1 MQHTQAWYRRISAW
15 VLAVLMLMSIG
26 IVIGLVAPAP
36 SVAKNRTFVVHAS
49 ADATVFGRYP
59 HRNFGNRPRLVTGA
73 VPGGSRVYATFPLP
87 DLGGLVLDR
96 ATLELHALGQRH
108 PIEVRRTG
116 SGWHEMRIDSA
127 NAPAGWTTLGRAGRG
142 TGHTL
147 HLNVTD
153 LVARSSTSVSLLLR
167 TDGKRTAFA
176 SSESG
181 KGPKIKIHGHTPGPS
196 PSPTD
201 TPSPSGD
208 PSATPTPTPTS
219 TPSGGDVQPSLP
231 IRAAFYY
238 PWFPETW
245 GPSTDRYTNYH
256 PSLGWYDSSDVGVV
270 SQHIAAM
277 QYGGIQAGIAS
288 WWGQGSKTDQRIPT
302 LLRAADGTTFRW
314 SLYYEPEAQG
324 DPTVSQIHDDL
335 TYMVSHYGND
345 PSFLRINGRPVVFVY
360 ADGNDGCGMAS
371 RWAQA
376 NTMNAYIVLKVFP
389 GYKTCADQ
397 PAGWHQYGPASAT
410 SDMSPYS
417 YTISPGFWKKGE
429 TTPRLTRD
437 LSRWQNQVAAM
448 ASSTA
453 QFQLITT
460 FNEWGEGT
468 AVESAD
474 EWSSASGYGKYLD
487 VLHGLPVDPSPTP
500 TSSSASPTPTSTSA
514 SPSPTST
521 SSSPPPTTNPLV
533 VIYMENKERS
543 SVVGSSSAP
552 YQNALRAQGID
563 FTHAYGVSHPSLPN
577 YLALGNGSTDGKQGT
592 DAISA
597 GELSQSPTLWNQL
610 QNAGVSWGVY
620 EEDMPSVCSGATTSG
635 LYALKHNPAT
645 PFGSVYHDASTC
657 SHVQPFSAF
666 DVTHMPK
673 VSFIAPNLC
682 NDEHDCGISTG
693 DGWLQ
698 AHVAAMLANGATVI
712 LTYDEGSTSAG
723 INGTSG
729 GGNIYTVVV
738 GPHVT
743 PRVDAGQY
751 NQYSILAAIE
761 ARFGLNKLNGAATV
775 TPLPL
780 S

>member
-1 MQHTQAWYRRISAW
+1 MQHRQAWSRRTTAW
-15 VLAVLMLMSIG
+15 VLAVLMLLSIG
-26 IVIGLVAPAP
+26 VVIGLVAPAP
-36 SVAKNRTFVVHAS
+36 SVARDRTFVARAG

-87 DLGGLVLDR
+87 NLGGLVLDR
-96 ATLELHALGQRH
+96 ATLVLRVLGPKH
-108 PIEVRRTG
+108 GIDVRRTG
-116 SGWHEMRIDSA
+116 SGWHEMRITGA
-127 NAPAGWTTLGRAGRG
+127 NAPQGWTTLGRASGGRA
-142 TGHTL
+142 HSM
-147 HLNVTD
+147 HMDVTD
-153 LVARSSTSVSLLLR
+153 LVARSDTTVSLLLR
-167 TDGKRTAFA
+167 SAGKRTAFA
-176 SSESG
+176 SSETG
-181 KGPKIKIHGHTPGPS
+181 HGPKIKIHGHVAD
-196 PSPTD
+196 SPTP
-201 TPSPSGD
+201 TPTGD
-208 PSATPTPTPTS
+208 PSSTPTPTPTP
-219 TPSGGDVQPSLP
+219 TGGGDVQPSLP

-245 GPSTDRYTNYH
+245 GPSGDRFTNYH
-256 PSLGWYDSSDVGVV
+256 PTIGWYDSSDVGVV

-302 LLRAADGTTFRW
+302 LLRAADGTAFRW
-314 SLYYEPEAQG
+314 SLYYEGEAQG
-324 DPTVSQIHDDL
+324 DPTVSTLHDDL
-335 TYMVSHYGND
+335 TYIVNHYGND
-345 PSFLRINGRPVVFVY
+345 PSFLRIDGRPVVFVY
-360 ADGNDGCGMAS
+360 ADGSDGCAMAS

-376 NTMNAYIVLKVFP
+376 NTMHAYVVLKVFS

-429 TTPRLTRD
+429 SAPRLTRD

-448 ASSTA
+448 ASSRA
-453 QFQLITT
+453 EFQLVTT

-468 AVESAD
+468 AVESAG
-474 EWSSASGYGKYLD
+474 EWSSASGYGKFLD

-500 TSSSASPTPTSTSA
+500 SSASPTPTSV
-514 SPSPTST
+514 SPTPTST
-521 SSSPPPTTNPLV
+521 SSSPPPATNPLV

-563 FTHAYGVSHPSLPN
+563 FTHAYGVTHPSLPN
-577 YLALGNGSTDGKQGT
+577 YLALANGATDGKQGT
-592 DAISA
+592 DSISA
-597 GELSQSPTLWNQL
+597 GELPQSPTLWNQL

-645 PFGSVYHDASTC
+645 PFASVYRDPATC

-673 VSFIAPNLC
+673 VSFVAPNLC
-682 NDEHDCGISTG
+682 NDEHDCGLSTG

-698 AHVAAMLANGATVI
+698 AHVSAMLANGATVI

-729 GGNIYTVVV
+729 GGNIYTVVA
-738 GPHVT
+738 GPHISART
-743 PRVDAGQY
+743 DAGQY

-761 ARFGLNKLNGAATV
+761 ARFGLTKLNGAAGV
-775 TPLPL
+775 AALPL

>member
-1 MQHTQAWYRRISAW
+1 MQHKQAWYRRTSAW
-15 VLAVLMLMSIG
+15 VLAVLMLASIG

-36 SVAKNRTFVVHAS
+36 SVAKDRTLVVHAR
-49 ADATVFGRYP
+49 ADATVFARYP
-59 HRNFGNRPRLVTGA
+59 HRNFGNRPRLVVGA
-73 VPGGSRVYATFPLP
+73 VPGGSRTYTTFAVP
-87 DLGGLVLDR
+87 DLGGLVLDD
-96 ATLELHALGQRH
+96 ATLVLRTLGPKHR
-108 PIEVRRTG
+108 IDVRRTG
-116 SGWHEMRIDSA
+116 SHWHERRITPT
-127 NAPAGWTTLGRAGRG
+127 NAPAGWHTLGAVARGRG
-142 TGHTL
+142 HAM
-147 HLNVTD
+147 HLDVTD
-153 LVARSSTSVSLLLR
+153 LIERSSTTLSLLLR
-167 TDGKRTAFA
+167 TDGPRTAFA
-176 SSESG
+176 SSETG
-181 KGPKIKIHGHTPGPS
+181 HGPKIKIHGHVQEPTPTPTTTPTGSPD

-201 TPSPSGD
+201 TP
-208 PSATPTPTPTS
+208 TPTPTG
-219 TPSGGDVQPSLP
+219 GGDVQPSLP

-245 GPSTDRYTNYH
+245 GPSSDRFTNYH
-256 PSLGWYDSSDVGVV
+256 PSLGWYDSSDIGVV

-277 QYGGIQAGIAS
+277 QYGGIQAGISS
-288 WWGQGSKTDQRIPT
+288 WWGQGTKTDQRVPT

-314 SLYYEPEAQG
+314 TLYYEQEAQS
-324 DPTVSQIHDDL
+324 DPSVTQIHDDL
-335 TYMVSHYGND
+335 TYITNHYGND
-345 PSFLRINGRPVVFVY
+345 PSFLRIDGRPVVFVY
-360 ADGNDGCGMAS
+360 ADGSDGCGMAS

-376 NTMNAYIVLKVFP
+376 NTVNAYIVLKVFP
-389 GYKTCADQ
+389 GYKTCVDQ
-397 PAGWHQYGPASAT
+397 PASWHQYGPASAT

-429 TTPRLTRD
+429 ASPRLTRD
-437 LSRWQNQVAAM
+437 LPRWSNQVAAM
-448 ASSTA
+448 ASSSA

-474 EWSSASGYGKYLD
+474 EWSSASGYGKFLD

-500 TSSSASPTPTSTSA
+500 TST
-514 SPSPTST
+514 SPSPTVT
-521 SSSPPPTTNPLV
+521 SSSPPPTTNPIV

-543 SVVGSSSAP
+543 SVVGSTSAT

-577 YLALGNGSTDGKQGT
+577 YLALGNGATDGKQGT
-592 DAISA
+592 DTISA
-597 GELSQSPTLWNQL
+597 GELSASPTLWNQL
-610 QNAGVSWGVY
+610 QNAGISWGVY
-620 EEDMPSVCSGATTSG
+620 EEDMPTACSGATTSG

-645 PFGSVYHDASTC
+645 PFASVYHDAATC

-673 VSFIAPNLC
+673 VSFVAPNLC

-698 AHVAAMLANGATVI
+698 AHVQPMLANGATVI

-723 INGTSG
+723 INATSG

-738 GPHVT
+738 GPHVSA
-743 PRVDAGQY
+743 RVDAGQY

-761 ARFGLNKLNGAATV
+761 ARFGLTRLNGAAGV
-775 TPLPL
+775 TALPL